1 MRHHH
6 PSPCCTTDVSNP
18 IRRNCR
24 YNLRPAS
31 EKKGREVVDHLM
43 KLALLNKKDYV
54 FILAGY
60 QDDIS
65 KELYR

>member
-1 MRHHH
+1 M
-6 PSPCCTTDVSNP
+6 
-18 IRRNCR
+18 
-24 YNLRPAS
+24 RPAT